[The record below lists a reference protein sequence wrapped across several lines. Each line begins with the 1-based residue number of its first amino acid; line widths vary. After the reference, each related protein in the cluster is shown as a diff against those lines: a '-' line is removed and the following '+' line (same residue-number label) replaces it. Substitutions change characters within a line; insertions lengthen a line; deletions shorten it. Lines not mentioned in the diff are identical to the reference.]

1 MNHGFQVVAFI
12 GLIPFNRKARQL
24 YMATT
29 VVTIKSPRRFTMPD
43 AIMYQEEDM
52 FVVLMPGEEE
62 VFMTPDE
69 LLAKLKDILSE
80 HQDDLPRELQRFKS
94 LEDQARHLRDTS
106 CDFDLRPGEAMQW
119 YVVRL
124 EK

>member
-1 MNHGFQVVAFI
+1 
-12 GLIPFNRKARQL
+12 
-24 YMATT
+24 
-29 VVTIKSPRRFTMPD
+29 MPD
-43 AIMYQEEDM
+43 PIMYQEDM

-69 LLAKLKDILSE
+69 LLAKLKNILKDR
-80 HQDDLPRELQRFKS
+80 QDDLPRDLQQIDAI
-94 LEDQARHLRDTS
+94 EDQARHLRDTS
-106 CDFDLRPGEAMQW
+106 CDFDLNPGEAMQW

>member
-1 MNHGFQVVAFI
+1 
-12 GLIPFNRKARQL
+12 
-24 YMATT
+24 
-29 VVTIKSPRRFTMPD
+29 MPD
-43 AIMYQEEDM
+43 AIMYQKEEM

-69 LLAKLKDILSE
+69 LLEKLKGILRDR
-80 HQDDLPRELQRFKS
+80 QDNLPRDLQQFDA

-106 CDFDLRPGEAMQW
+106 CDLDLNPGEAMQW